1 MKKMINI
8 DKELEKLIKF
18 LEWKKS
24 LEYEYLFFYPD
35 EIKIEDSLIVLR
47 HIRNNTSNT
56 EFIDKNGTLIYER
69 TDQK

>member
-8 DKELEKLIKF
+8 DKELEKIIKF

-35 EIKIEDSLIVLR
+35 EIKIEDALIVLR